1 MERLYSFFMTYLPLD
16 LYQALKHLR
25 TDPKLALLIERH
37 GAPKF
42 RPARDSFRALTESII
57 YQQLSGKAASAIFD
71 HFLDIFPNRRF
82 PSPEELLKVSHQRLR
97 KAGLSNQK
105 AAYVHDL
112 AQKFCDGTIQPR
124 EFKTMSNEDISQHL
138 IQVKGVGQWTADMF
152 LMFALNRP
160 DVLPVGDLGIR
171 KGFKKMFNL
180 RKDPS
185 PEKMIALA
193 ESWRPYRTVASW
205 YVWRATEE

>member
-1 MERLYSFFMTYLPLD
+1 M
-16 LYQALKHLR
+16 
-25 TDPKLALLIERH
+25 IERH

-42 RPARDSFRALTESII
+42 RPARDAFRSLTESII
-57 YQQLSGKAASAIFD
+57 YQQLTGRAASAIFD

-82 PSPEELLKVSHQRLR
+82 PSPQELLKVSHQRLR

-105 AAYVHDL
+105 ATYVHDL

-138 IQVKGVGQWTADMF
+138 TQVKGVGQWTADMF

-171 KGFKKMFNL
+171 KGFKKLFNL
-180 RKDPS
+180 RTDPS

-205 YVWRATEE
+205 YVWRAVEE